1 MLVIMQYLSKE
12 EPWWNTCIT
21 WMSPPP
27 GYQPSCTPLG
37 YSGTTPAQFW
47 STHSIWIMQQVNI
60 HCLHIQF
67 LRLTLPKGNLSV
79 EQSEISKQTH
89 TRHFYQIPVL
99 LPVWYETVKPPS
111 TQITVILSTELFPL
125 SKCGINMPSSP
136 TYWTRNDFT
145 ESKWKSRE
153 SVITTPTPK
162 QESEKKKKKCQKL
175 KNKLIPRY
183 YRKAWTFWFIS
194 LPFQTLLARKVNRL
208 YTFCWIN
215 LQENKG
221 S

>member
-99 LPVWYETVKPPS
+99 LPVWYKTVKPPS

-162 QESEKKKKKCQKL
+162 QESEKKKKEMSKTEK
-175 KNKLIPRY
+175 
-183 YRKAWTFWFIS
+183 
-194 LPFQTLLARKVNRL
+194 QT
-208 YTFCWIN
+208 YPQI
-215 LQENKG
+215 LQESMNLLIYLFALPDPSRQEG
-221 S
+221 QQVIYLLLD